1 MIGRDMVVEAEIIEQ
16 PRRRSL
22 KAHHRHLSRIRQD
35 SESRPSL
42 HINPTLTFSTISA
55 NSGHSRT
62 KGSSRR
68 FHFADKPSCSRKPPT
83 GNSCREEKR
92 CARARDSL
100 PQYEGAVAKGANRA
114 ARSASNRLV

>member
-55 NSGHSRT
+55 GSEPTRVAGEGRESFTTADILALRSRLVAPAPPADEESHSGTH
-62 KGSSRR
+62 
-68 FHFADKPSCSRKPPT
+68 
-83 GNSCREEKR
+83 
-92 CARARDSL
+92 
-100 PQYEGAVAKGANRA
+100 
-114 ARSASNRLV
+114 SNRIAG